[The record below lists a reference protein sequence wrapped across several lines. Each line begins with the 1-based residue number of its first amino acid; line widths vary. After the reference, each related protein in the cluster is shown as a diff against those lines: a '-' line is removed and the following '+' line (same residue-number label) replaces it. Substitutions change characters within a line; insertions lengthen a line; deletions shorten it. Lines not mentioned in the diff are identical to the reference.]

1 MENTNAEE
9 KQSPKA
15 SKAAAKPSQKDKK
28 SSKKTMILVGII
40 IVLLLIII
48 GLVLAFLFLGKKDED
63 ETVDKP
69 MLITEENVDQVIG
82 ELEDS
87 SADTMFN
94 CRMTYN
100 WTANGKKCK
109 DAYVANTDYNH
120 YPIYFEVRDDNSQK
134 IIYKSAEIPVG
145 SEINGITL
153 NQRLEQGTHPAT
165 VIYHLINDKGEE
177 VSSTAFT
184 INIQVVR
191 E

>member
-15 SKAAAKPSQKDKK
+15 AANESKKDKK

-48 GLVLAFLFLGKKDED
+48 GLVLAFLFFGKKDKD

-69 MLITEENVDQVIG
+69 TLITEENANQVIG
-82 ELEDS
+82 DLEDN

-100 WTANGKKCK
+100 WTVNGKKCE

-153 NQRLEQGTHPAT
+153 NQRLDQGTHPAT